1 MSKVHSNQSNRI
13 LITDGSGLR
22 KINLLVNL
30 IKNQQPDIDKIS
42 LYAKDPLES
51 KYQFLINEK
60 EKNGN

>member
-13 LITDGSGLR
+13 LIIDGSGLR

-51 KYQFLINEK
+51 KYQFFINEK